1 MDRTAMP
8 QDALKG
14 LAAVQLQIEELDK
27 LAGQTMKDLN
37 TVAGTERVEK
47 WKVDTVAILAHAVGQ
62 QEAHRFS
69 GLRPGPCFTNDLI
82 EEFNDLIDCYR
93 APLVALAKHLSRAT
107 P

>member
-1 MDRTAMP
+1 MP
-8 QDALKG
+8 QDAHKG

-27 LAGQTMKDLN
+27 LACQTLKDLN

-47 WKVDTVAILAHAVGQ
+47 WKADTVAILTRAVGQ

-69 GLRPGPCFTNDLI
+69 GIRPGPCFTNDLV
-82 EEFNDLIDCYR
+82 EEFTDLVDCYR
-93 APLVALAKHLSRAT
+93 APLVALAKQLSHAT

>member
-1 MDRTAMP
+1 MP
-8 QDALKG
+8 QDTLKG

-27 LAGQTMKDLN
+27 ITGQTMKDLN

-47 WKVDTVAILAHAVGQ
+47 WKADTVAILTRTVGQ

-69 GLRPGPCFTNDLI
+69 GIHPGPCFTNDLV

-93 APLVALAKHLSRAT
+93 TPLVALARQLSRAT